1 MKKANLSLYDHLL
14 MYTPSNSKRKS
25 YRSTQIIAA
34 VQENVTK
41 DEIVKMIEAGMNIAC
56 LSVEKGKS
64 EKTIEPTLKLL
75 REAVTDYNQTRC
87 KEAEKQAKMGGKA
100 VPGECLSV
108 HVATALDIK
117 GSSVE
122 TGIFGQPCQLNDGQ
136 EVNLTSDAQQEAAS
150 NDQSIYVNYPD
161 LTSLPPNQTIII
173 NGEIKLEV
181 ARVDD
186 QGDFIT
192 CTVVKGGQLKDGEA
206 LEVNIPGIKV
216 DLSGAADDVSKLAAF
231 CKKNDIDM
239 IFTPINNPSA
249 FKKMKCLANSE
260 DTQDS
265 QTLKVIA
272 KLEGQEAVQNVDKII
287 EHADGVMI
295 SRGRLG
301 RSLQSPEQVIIYQKN
316 IIAKCQK
323 AGVPSIVANDMLKSM
338 QGNGE
343 ATRAE
348 LSDAVNAVLDGA
360 DCTML
365 DANVSTEAAIQTMCN
380 IVMEAEDMIN
390 FRRLNRELLT
400 QVSVPP
406 SPITSYDFTDATA
419 IAACTAAMVNT
430 ANAIIVLTD
439 TGKSVRMISKYRPE
453 CPIVAVARFPAVAR
467 QCLLSRG
474 VFSIVYG
481 GK

>member
-1 MKKANLSLYDHLL
+1 MKKANLSSYDHLL

-34 VQENVTK
+34 VQENATK
-41 DEIVKMIEAGMNIAC
+41 EEIVKMIEAGMNIAC
-56 LSVEKGKS
+56 FKVEKGKS
-64 EKTIEPTLKLL
+64 EKSIEPTLKVLK
-75 REAVTDYNQTRC
+75 EAVTEYNQTRC
-87 KEAEKQAKMGGKA
+87 KEAEKQAKMGGKIA
-100 VPGECLSV
+100 PGECLNV
-108 HVATALDIK
+108 HVATALDVI
-117 GSSVE
+117 GSSIE
-122 TGIFGQPCQLNDGQ
+122 TGTFGQTCQLNGGI
-136 EVNLTSDAQQEAAS
+136 EVNLTSDSAQEANS
-150 NDQSIYVNYPD
+150 NDQCIYVNYPD
-161 LTSLPPNQTIII
+161 LTSLPPNQSIII

-186 QGDFIT
+186 QGDFVT
-192 CTVVKGGQLKDGEA
+192 CTIIKGGELKAGEA
-206 LEVNIPGIKV
+206 FEVNIPGIKV

-231 CKKNDIDM
+231 CKKNEIDM

-260 DTQDS
+260 DSPQV
-265 QTLKVIA
+265 LKVIA

-287 EHADGVMI
+287 ENADGVMV

-316 IIAKCQK
+316 IIAKCLK

-338 QGNGE
+338 QNNGE

-365 DANVSTEAAIQTMCN
+365 DENVSTEAAIQTMCN

-390 FRRLNRELLT
+390 FRRLHRELLT
-400 QVSVPP
+400 HVSVPP
-406 SPITSYDFTDATA
+406 SPITSYDFTDAIA
-419 IAACTAAMVNT
+419 ISACTAAMVNA

-439 TGKSVRMISKYRPE
+439 SGKSVRKISKYRPE
-453 CPIVAVARFPAVAR
+453 CPIVAVARTPAVAR

-474 VFSIVYG
+474 VFSIVSG